1 MPYEKSFWKQ
11 PKGRDT
17 GLERDTAPTNGAPA
31 SLAAEFIGKGI
42 ARQAVLPN
50 AEFDVDWDSIFIDGP
65 TKAQLLNQAVLSF
78 TLRQLKS
85 PKLPLH
91 GIIILHG
98 PPGTGKTS
106 LARGCAS
113 QVAKAFAK
121 QFTYVEIDPHAL
133 GSAALGKTQKAVTDL
148 FGTTLVELSAKE
160 PVIVLLDE
168 VETLAAA
175 RQRLSLEANPIDV
188 HRATDA
194 VLTQVDRLAHDNANL
209 LFLATSN
216 FIEALDT
223 AFLSRA
229 DLELYIGLPPADAR
243 KNVIKDVLEEL
254 ARHYPRLKSLVDP
267 SLIKELAAASKGFD
281 GRRLRKT
288 LLAALAL
295 EREVA
300 LKPEKLT
307 AEHLRRMFQNTDENK
322 GGRT

>member
-1 MPYEKSFWKQ
+1 
-11 PKGRDT
+11 
-17 GLERDTAPTNGAPA
+17 
-31 SLAAEFIGKGI
+31 
-42 ARQAVLPN
+42 VLPTK
-50 AEFDVDWDSIFIDGP
+50 EFDAYWDSIFVDDS
-65 TKAQLLNQAVLSF
+65 TKTQLLNQAVLSF
-78 TLRQLKS
+78 TLRKLQS
-85 PKLPLH
+85 PKFPLH

-113 QVAKAFAK
+113 QVAKVFQK
-121 QFTYVEIDPHAL
+121 KFTYVEIDPHAL

-148 FGTTLVELSAKE
+148 FGTTLVELSAKD

-168 VETLAAA
+168 VETLAAS

-216 FIEALDT
+216 FLEALDI

-229 DLELYIGLPPADAR
+229 DLDLFIDLPVTEAR
-243 KNVIKDVLEEL
+243 KSIIADVLEEL
-254 ARHYPRLKSLVDP
+254 ARHYPKLKC
-267 SLIKELAAASKGFD
+267 LIDATLINELAAASKGFD
-281 GRRLRKT
+281 GRRLRKNM
-288 LLAALAL
+288 LAALAL
-295 EREVA
+295 DRDVA

-307 AEHLRRMFQNTDENK
+307 AGHLRRMFQSAPQNK
-322 GGRT
+322 GDRI